1 MKSFASRIL
10 LLTVVCF
17 TIVSCRTKTPET
29 TATDT
34 PSVGDSIQTD
44 QTPNAGGQVPP
55 PAGIKYGYLNSLQ
68 LLALMPETKA
78 ADKKIAEYARKKESA
93 YSDLLKKYQTK
104 IQDLQSRAND
114 IPPVEMEK
122 HGKEIAAMEEQLQ
135 DMQMRADSDISKEKE
150 KLYEPILAKADSVV
164 KQIGKENGY
173 TFIYDAAALLYAD
186 TTLNILP
193 MVKERMGI
201 K

>member
-1 MKSFASRIL
+1 MKSTPSRIL
-10 LLTVVCF
+10 LLLIVVCF

-29 TATDT
+29 TTTDT
-34 PSVGDSIQTD
+34 PTVGDSTQALKEGT
-44 QTPNAGGQVPP
+44 QVPT
-55 PAGIKYGYLNSLQ
+55 PAGLKYGYLNSLQ
-68 LLALMPETKA
+68 LLSLMPETKA

-93 YSDLLKKYQTK
+93 YADLLKKYQNK

-173 TFIYDAAALLYAD
+173 IFIYDAAALLYAD

-193 MVKERMGI
+193 LVKERMGI